1 MGIPIVADGRP
12 IGWLDMGNALDLDLP
27 TLQRAMRIY
36 AQALRVHREE
46 IDSLNVY
53 PVPDG
58 DTGTNML
65 LTQTAV
71 VAALEEAGG
80 GAGAMVPG
88 EVAETISRASLMG
101 ARGNSGVI
109 LSQVLRGIVQ
119 SMPASGSFEAGDL
132 ALGLERAAA
141 EAYRSVARPVEGTV
155 LSVLRDAAAEAT
167 RAAERTGATCAD
179 VLTGALDQGRAS
191 LANTRL
197 QLAELERA
205 GVVDAGGKGIVL
217 LLDALRSAVTG
228 KGPSEPVG
236 PLGPVGAADGERP
249 PGQLAFGY
257 EVQFLLEAP
266 DEAIAPLRGSLGDLG
281 DSLVVVGGGGL
292 FNVHVHTNEPEAAVQ
307 VGQRAGGLRDVYVAS
322 LQERVHACLAGKARA
337 VQVAEQACAMVAVAD
352 GDGLLRTFRSL
363 GAVVV
368 SGGPGNN
375 PAVAEILAAIE
386 AAPAGRVLVLPNH
399 PNVVPAAEQAA
410 AAASKEA
417 VVLSTRSIPGALA
430 AATAFN
436 PMRSLED
443 NAAAM
448 NEGAAR
454 AAGGELVQA
463 IRDAHTAAGPVR
475 RGQWL
480 GMVDGES
487 VAVADAAADGA
498 AALAGRLAGSGA
510 EVVTLVVGA
519 GAAQEERDSV
529 EESLRRSFPGLQIEV
544 LDGGQPLFPYLIG
557 VE

>member
-1 MGIPIVADGRP
+1 MGD
-12 IGWLDMGNALDLDLP
+12 ALDFDLA

-36 AQALRVHREE
+36 AEVLRAHRDE

-71 VAALEEAGG
+71 VAALEEADS
-80 GAGAMVPG
+80 GAPVPG
-88 EVAETISRASLMG
+88 EVAATISRASLMG

-109 LSQVLRGIVQ
+109 LSQVLRGIVEAM
-119 SMPASGSFEAGDL
+119 SAEGSFGPSDMAV
-132 ALGLERAAA
+132 GLERAAA

-155 LSVLRDAAAEAT
+155 LSVLRAAAAEAT
-167 RAAERTGATCAD
+167 RASERAGSTCTE
-179 VLTGALDQGRAS
+179 VLTSALIQARES
-191 LANTRL
+191 LARTPV
-197 QLAELERA
+197 QLADLGRA

-217 LLDALRSAVTG
+217 LLDALLSAETG
-228 KGPSEPVG
+228 EEPSEPFG
-236 PLGPVGAADGERP
+236 PLGPVGSRDGERP
-249 PGQLAFGY
+249 AGTLAFAY
-257 EVQFLLEAP
+257 EVQFLLEAG
-266 DEAIAPLRGSLGDLG
+266 DEAIGPLRGSLGGLG
-281 DSLVVVGGGGL
+281 DSLVVVGGSGL

-307 VGQRAGGLRDVYVAS
+307 VGQRAGRLRDVHVAS
-322 LQERVHACLAGKARA
+322 LEERVQDCMAGQARA

-352 GDGLLRTFRSL
+352 GDGLVRTFRSL

-368 SGGPGNN
+368 GGGSGNY

-417 VVLSTRSIPGALA
+417 VVIPTRSVPGALA

-436 PMRSLED
+436 PVRSFEE

-448 NEGAAR
+448 KEDAAR
-454 AAGGELVQA
+454 AGGGELVQA
-463 IRDAHTAAGPVR
+463 VRDGDTPAGPVR
-475 RGQWL
+475 EGQWL
-480 GMVDGES
+480 GMVEGES
-487 VAVADAAADGA
+487 VVVADAAADGA
-498 AALAGRLAGSGA
+498 VALVRQLAEPDA

-519 GAAQEERDSV
+519 GAAREERDSV

-544 LDGGQPLFPYLIG
+544 LDGGQPLFPFLIG